1 MFFDEW
7 WRHVLVHLKKYNPIK
22 NNAIFVSTFYV
33 KEKQYFNNTDV
44 KNVKDNKKFWKT
56 IRPKFPN
63 KCKAANTV
71 ILV

>member
-1 MFFDEW
+1 M
-7 WRHVLVHLKKYNPIK
+7 
-22 NNAIFVSTFYV
+22 FYV

-63 KCKAANTV
+63 KCKTANTV